1 MPSTSRTSLRTGRRR
16 GLRTRWRL
24 LKAQL
29 SVPTLLSRLDERK
42 VVSIVAALDG
52 AAALLVISLAAWWS
66 GLPLLFPSLA
76 PSAFIMFT
84 RPFSE
89 AASPRSMI
97 LGHSMA
103 IGCGWLSWTT
113 MSFVFGHPVSL
124 AHLDLALCLSAD
136 LAFALTCILL
146 VRLSCH
152 HAPACATALI
162 VASGGIT
169 AGTDMLIM
177 VVAVV
182 LLTYQG
188 VLIHRLLGVHAP
200 LWKIDAPH
208 AAGGDLSRHAA

>member
-1 MPSTSRTSLRTGRRR
+1 MPSASRTSQRTVRRT

-29 SVPTLLSRLDERK
+29 SVPTLLSRLEERK
-42 VVSIVAALDG
+42 VISIVAALDG
-52 AAALLVISLAAWWS
+52 AVALLVISLAAWWS

-76 PSAFIMFT
+76 PTAFIMFT
-84 RPFSE
+84 RPFSDDS
-89 AASPRSMI
+89 SPRSII

-136 LAFALTCILL
+136 LAFALTCILF
-146 VRLSCH
+146 VRVSCNH
-152 HAPACATALI
+152 SAAFGTALI
-162 VASGGIT
+162 VASGGIA

-182 LLTYQG
+182 LLVYQG

-200 LWKIDAPH
+200 LWRIDGQH
-208 AAGGDLSRHAA
+208 AAAVDLSRHAA

>member
-1 MPSTSRTSLRTGRRR
+1 VF
-16 GLRTRWRL
+16 
-24 LKAQL
+24 KAQL
-29 SVPTLLSRLDERK
+29 SVPTLLSRLEERK
-42 VVSIVAALDG
+42 VVSIVAAVNG

-76 PSAFIMFT
+76 PSAFILFT

-89 AASPRSMI
+89 AASPRSII

-103 IGCGWLSWTT
+103 IGCGCLSWTT
-113 MSFVFGHPVSL
+113 MSFLFGHPVSL

-177 VVAVV
+177 VAAVV
-182 LLTYQG
+182 LLVYQG
-188 VLIHRLLGVHAP
+188 VLLHRLLGVHAP
-200 LWKIDAPH
+200 LWKIDPQH
-208 AAGGDLSRHAA
+208 AAAADLARRAA

>member
-1 MPSTSRTSLRTGRRR
+1 MPSSSRTPLRTRV
-16 GLRTRWRL
+16 RTRWRVF
-24 LKAQL
+24 KAQL
-29 SVPTLLSRLDERK
+29 SVPTLLSRLEERK
-42 VVSIVAALDG
+42 VVSIVAAVNG

-76 PSAFIMFT
+76 PSAFILFT

-89 AASPRSMI
+89 AASPRSII

-103 IGCGWLSWTT
+103 IGCGCLSWTT
-113 MSFVFGHPVSL
+113 MSFLFGHPVSL

-177 VVAVV
+177 VAAVV
-182 LLTYQG
+182 LLVYQG
-188 VLIHRLLGVHAP
+188 VLLHRLLGVHAP
-200 LWKIDAPH
+200 LWKIDPQH
-208 AAGGDLSRHAA
+208 AAAADLARRAA

>member
-1 MPSTSRTSLRTGRRR
+1 MPSARRTSPRTGRRA

-24 LKAQL
+24 LIAQL
-29 SVPTLLSRLDERK
+29 SVPTLLSRLEERK

-76 PSAFIMFT
+76 PSAFILFT

-113 MSFVFGHPVSL
+113 MSFVFGQPVSL
-124 AHLDLALCLSAD
+124 ARLDLALCLSAD

-182 LLTYQG
+182 LLVYQG

-200 LWKIDAPH
+200 LWRIDAQH
-208 AAGGDLSRHAA
+208 TAAGDLFRRAA